1 VDRRARFERE
11 HEKLTARR
19 KATQDKAKGA
29 DRISTAL
36 LCKTINEVLPPETI
50 FLDETIVHSPI
61 IRDLL
66 DWNEPQSFFRI
77 PSGLGQGLS
86 IALGTKL
93 AARKRPVVMLIGDG
107 SFLYNPVLPCLTFS
121 KDRNLP
127 ILIIIFNNNKYEV
140 MRRTHV
146 NWYPDGISATEKLH
160 YGVHIENPDYSELAA
175 WTGGSGALVDS
186 PGALKDALANAY
198 ATVQDGKTS
207 IVNVM
212 LNE

>member
-1 VDRRARFERE
+1 M
-11 HEKLTARR
+11 ARR
-19 KATQDKAKGA
+19 KATQDKAKDA
-29 DRISTAL
+29 DTISTAL
-36 LCKTINEVLPPETI
+36 LCRTLNDVLPPETI

-66 DWNEPQSFFRI
+66 EWNEPHSFFRI
-77 PSGLGQGLS
+77 PSGLGQGLG

-93 AARKRPVVMLIGDG
+93 AARERPVVMLIGDG

-121 KDRNLP
+121 KDQNLP
-127 ILIIIFNNNKYEV
+127 ILIVIFNNNKYEV

-146 NWYPDGISATEKLH
+146 QWYPEGVSASEKLH
-160 YGVHIENPDYSELAA
+160 YGVHIEKPGLFRARPMDRRHRRARRQAGRAEGRA
-175 WTGGSGALVDS
+175 S
-186 PGALKDALANAY
+186 PKPMRPCKA
-198 ATVQDGKTS
+198 GKTA